1 MPLPPET
8 VAETVTCLSG
18 ASTSLSTAVIVTVPV
33 LVVAPAA
40 MVSVVPA
47 CVKSPDTA
55 GETAAADTVSVT
67 ASLDSVLRVAVTAV
81 EPPSSSMDDEPRTSD
96 GVAVSS
102 SVMVRVWS
110 DGAVTPLPPATV
122 AETVISLSGAST
134 SLSTAVIVTVPVL
147 VVAPAAMVRVVP
159 ACVKSPATAGET
171 AAAETVRVTS
181 ALDFAPSVAVTVVAP
196 AFSLMEEALSARET
210 VGVSS
215 SSVMVRVWSDG
226 AATSLPP
233 ATVAETVTCL
243 SGASTSLSTA
253 VMVTVPV
260 LVVEPAAMV
269 SVVPACVKSPAT
281 AGATAAAAT
290 VTVTSSLEAA
300 LRVAV
305 TVVEPPFSVTDDELN
320 ARDTV
325 GVSSSSVIVT
335 VAAESSSVT
344 GVEVAALT
352 VRSKVSSGSSIS
364 SSSTVRVRSCD
375 VWPAGTVRLPL
386 AAV

>member
-1 MPLPPET
+1 MLSVAVTVVEPPSSSIDDEPRTSDGVAVSSSVSVRVWSGGAATPWPPAT
-8 VAETVTCLSG
+8 VAETVISLSG
-18 ASTSLSTAVIVTVPV
+18 ASTELSTAVMVTVPV

-47 CVKSPDTA
+47 CVKSPDT
-55 GETAAADTVSVT
+55 V
-67 ASLDSVLRVAVTAV
+67 
-81 EPPSSSMDDEPRTSD
+81 
-96 GVAVSS
+96 
-102 SVMVRVWS
+102 
-110 DGAVTPLPPATV
+110 
-122 AETVISLSGAST
+122 
-134 SLSTAVIVTVPVL
+134 
-147 VVAPAAMVRVVP
+147 
-159 ACVKSPATAGET
+159 GET

-181 ALDFAPSVAVTVVAP
+181 SLETALSVAVTVVDP
-196 AFSLMEEALSARET
+196 SSSEIDEALSARET

-269 SVVPACVKSPAT
+269 SVVPACVKSPDT
-281 AGATAAAAT
+281 AGATAVAAT
-290 VTVTSSLEAA
+290 VTVRSSLEAA

-320 ARDTV
+320 ARETV

-335 VAAESSSVT
+335 VASPSSSVT
-344 GVEVAALT
+344 GVESAALSVT
-352 VRSKVSSGSSIS
+352 SKVSSGSSIS

-375 VWPAGTVRLPL
+375 VSPAGIVRLPL